1 MSDARDDLI
10 EVLRKHLVELRD
22 QNQGLRDENERLREE
37 NDRLRIAKTQAER
50 MIGDVPVAVLI
61 QRSLDWVLDRF

>member
-1 MSDARDDLI
+1 MNDERDDLI
-10 EVLRKHLVELRD
+10 EVQKRHLAELRD

-37 NDRLRIAKTQAER
+37 NDRLRIAKSHAER

-61 QRSLDWVLDRF
+61 QRSLDWLVDRF